1 MTTYLITVG
10 SGGESEPAC
19 RDRRGRSPDPSRP
32 QGDARGRG
40 LLGRGRSRRRGV
52 RRRASDRAA
61 PGSGHPGRQDADPGR
76 HLRRRADRRG
86 PARAG
91 RHPHRLLPARARGT
105 SPRRRRDG
113 LPGQAVHQGRPGA
126 RGRDGGQPVHRDP
139 RARPGDRHAA
149 RAAGGPQA
157 ARPGQ
162 GPAPVGARAQ
172 RARGVPL
179 DPEDVHGPSADD
191 AQGRR
196 GRYRRQHAG
205 PRRASRLL
213 NRAKTAQKRRKTSAK
228 RRKKV
233 QRSPGGRWCRAC
245 LPPADTFSTWTP
257 GPAVTTLATGHR
269 TCKREAAPPET
280 RDYAPVTYRLSS
292 SPRAVQVGALRL
304 VPDQA
309 GQPGRAHAVA
319 ARIRD
324 HDVIGGQRP
333 APVREGGHRRDLAV
347 ADAPVVR
354 RADLDADHHPAR
366 ARVQERAERSD
377 GLREHAGRAAVQQ
390 AVRLG
395 VALDRHGG
403 DDPRRRRGHD
413 RDAHPAR
420 ERALGHRPR
429 HNRVQHLLIH
439 AYLPLTRPEYSVPC
453 GHPGSVACRP
463 DNQPAPSA
471 TRGTQVADGA
481 TTARSANRIEYVA
494 TQAPD
499 SAAQDRL
506 LLLDGHS
513 LAYRAFF
520 ALPIENF
527 STTTGQ
533 PTNAVYGFTAML
545 INVLRDEKPTHV
557 AVAFDRGEP
566 TFRHEQWVEY
576 KANRRE
582 TPEDFR
588 SQLSLIFEVL
598 DALGIR
604 RLSAPGYEAD
614 DLIATLATEAAA
626 ENMDVLIVTGD
637 RDVLQLVSDRVTV
650 LMTRR
655 GITEMTRFTPDT
667 VQEKYGLSPAQYP
680 DFAAVRGDPSDN
692 LPGIPGVGEKT
703 ATKWIAEF
711 GSLANLVDRVDEVKG
726 KAGDALREH
735 LANVLRNRQLTSLV
749 TDLPAETVGAVPGDL
764 LPAAWLASHS
774 SAERSGLAVAG
785 TWGCG
790 TGQLTAV
797 AIAAPDGHGAH
808 LDPTALTQ
816 DDDRALA
823 AWLADPAHP
832 KVLHDAKGPLHAFA
846 AHGFTL
852 AGLECDTALAA
863 YLALPGQRTFDLA
876 DLTLRYTGQELPEDS
891 KDGQLTLDG
900 SVERD
905 AAAGLVLR
913 AQATLQLAAA
923 LDADLDR
930 REAGALLRELEL
942 PLVSVLAKMERTGIA
957 ADLDHFAAMSA
968 TLHGEVKTAEQASY
982 AVVGHEF
989 NLGSPKQLQEILF
1002 NERSLPKTRRIKT
1015 GYTTDSEA
1023 LISLLA
1029 QTEHPVLEHLLRH
1042 RDVSK
1047 LMTIVD
1053 SLIPMPDEGGRIH
1066 TTFNQTIAAT
1076 GRLSST
1082 DPNLQNIPIR
1092 TELGRRI
1099 REGFIVGP
1107 GYECLL
1113 TADYSQIELRIMAH
1127 LSGDEALIAAFESGH
1142 DFHAATASRVF
1153 GLPPEEVGPE
1163 LRAKIKAM
1171 NYGLA
1176 YGLSAFGLS
1185 QQLRIST
1192 DEARVLMEDYFKE
1205 FGGVRDYLHEVVG
1218 RARMDGYTATMMG
1231 RRRYLPDLTS
1241 DNRQRREMAERMA
1254 LNAPI
1259 QGSAADVIKV
1269 AMLAVDSSLAA
1280 AGLRS
1285 RMLLQVH
1292 DELIIE
1298 VAPGEFDA
1306 ARELVCAAMA
1316 GAASLRVP
1324 LDVSVGTGRSWAEAA
1339 H

>member
-1 MTTYLITVG
+1 M
-10 SGGESEPAC
+10 A
-19 RDRRGRSPDPSRP
+19 
-32 QGDARGRG
+32 
-40 LLGRGRSRRRGV
+40 
-52 RRRASDRAA
+52 
-61 PGSGHPGRQDADPGR
+61 
-76 HLRRRADRRG
+76 
-86 PARAG
+86 
-91 RHPHRLLPARARGT
+91 
-105 SPRRRRDG
+105 
-113 LPGQAVHQGRPGA
+113 
-126 RGRDGGQPVHRDP
+126 
-139 RARPGDRHAA
+139 
-149 RAAGGPQA
+149 
-157 ARPGQ
+157 
-162 GPAPVGARAQ
+162 
-172 RARGVPL
+172 
-179 DPEDVHGPSADD
+179 
-191 AQGRR
+191 
-196 GRYRRQHAG
+196 
-205 PRRASRLL
+205 
-213 NRAKTAQKRRKTSAK
+213 
-228 RRKKV
+228 
-233 QRSPGGRWCRAC
+233 
-245 LPPADTFSTWTP
+245 
-257 GPAVTTLATGHR
+257 
-269 TCKREAAPPET
+269 
-280 RDYAPVTYRLSS
+280 
-292 SPRAVQVGALRL
+292 
-304 VPDQA
+304 
-309 GQPGRAHAVA
+309 
-319 ARIRD
+319 
-324 HDVIGGQRP
+324 
-333 APVREGGHRRDLAV
+333 
-347 ADAPVVR
+347 
-354 RADLDADHHPAR
+354 
-366 ARVQERAERSD
+366 
-377 GLREHAGRAAVQQ
+377 
-390 AVRLG
+390 
-395 VALDRHGG
+395 
-403 DDPRRRRGHD
+403 
-413 RDAHPAR
+413 
-420 ERALGHRPR
+420 
-429 HNRVQHLLIH
+429 
-439 AYLPLTRPEYSVPC
+439 
-453 GHPGSVACRP
+453 
-463 DNQPAPSA
+463 
-471 TRGTQVADGA
+471 TQV
-481 TTARSANRIEYVA
+481 TS
-494 TQAPD
+494 
-499 SAAQDRL
+499 QDRL

-566 TFRHEQWVEY
+566 TFRHEQYVEY

-614 DLIATLATEAAA
+614 DLIATLATQAAA
-626 ENMDVLIVTGD
+626 QDMDVLIVTGD
-637 RDVLQLVSDRVTV
+637 RDVLQLVSDKVTA

-655 GITEMTRFTPDT
+655 GITEMTRFTPAT
-667 VQEKYGLSPAQYP
+667 VTEKYGLSPAQYP

-711 GSLANLVDRVDEVKG
+711 GSLQALVDRVDEVKG

-735 LANVLRNRQLTSLV
+735 LGNVLRNRQLTALL

-764 LPAAWLASHS
+764 LPVAWDREKIHQLFDTLQFKVLRERLYQTLPHGLIGATGSDPDDPLATSAAGRPEKGTFEVVTELLGPDQVGAWLAAHS
-774 SAERSGLAVAG
+774 SAERAGVSVAG
-785 TWGCG
+785 TWGRG
-790 TGQLTAV
+790 TGNVTAL

-808 LDPTALTQ
+808 IDPVELTEA
-816 DDDRALA
+816 DERALA

-832 KVLHDAKGPLHAFA
+832 KVLHDAKGPMHALA
-846 AHGFTL
+846 ARGLPL
-852 AGLECDTALAA
+852 AGLACDTALAA

-876 DLTLRYTGQELPEDS
+876 DLALRYLGKELREEAE
-891 KDGQLTLDG
+891 DGQLTLDG
-900 SVERD
+900 SGERD
-905 AAAGLVLR
+905 AAAALVLR
-913 AQATLQLAAA
+913 AQATLELAAA
-923 LDADLDR
+923 LEEDLDR
-930 REAGALLRELEL
+930 RESVALLRELEL
-942 PLVSVLAKMERTGIA
+942 PLVAVLAKMEHTGIG
-957 ADLDHFAAMSA
+957 ADSEHFAAMSSM
-968 TLHGEVKTAEQASY
+968 LHGEAKAAEQAAY
-982 AVVGHEF
+982 AVAGHEF
-989 NLGSPKQLQEILF
+989 NLGSPKQLQELLF
-1002 NERSLPKTRRIKT
+1002 TELGLPKTKRIKT

-1023 LISLLA
+1023 LTSLLA
-1029 QTEHPVLEHLLRH
+1029 QTGHPVLEHLLRH
-1042 RDVSK
+1042 RDVAK
-1047 LMTIVD
+1047 LMSIVD
-1053 SLIPMPDEGGRIH
+1053 SLIPMAGEDGRIH
-1066 TTFNQTIAAT
+1066 TTFNQTVAAT

-1092 TELGRRI
+1092 SELGRQI
-1099 REGFIVGP
+1099 RLGFVVGE

-1113 TADYSQIELRIMAH
+1113 SADYSQIELRIMAH

-1153 GLPPEEVGPE
+1153 GLPAAEVGPE

-1176 YGLSAFGLS
+1176 YGLSAYGLS
-1185 QQLRIST
+1185 QQLRIT
-1192 DEARVLMEDYFKE
+1192 PDEARGLMEEYFKE
-1205 FGGVRDYLHEVVG
+1205 FGGVRDYLHEVVS

-1306 ARELVCAAMA
+1306 ARDLVCAAMA